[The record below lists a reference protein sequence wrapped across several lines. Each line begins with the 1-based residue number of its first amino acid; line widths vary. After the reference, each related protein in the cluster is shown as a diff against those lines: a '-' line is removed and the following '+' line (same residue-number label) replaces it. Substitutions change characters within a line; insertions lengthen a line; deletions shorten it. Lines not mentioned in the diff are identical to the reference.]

1 VTGRRLFA
9 YFVVIALLV
18 AACSSGGGKKTKS
31 TAGTTATTA
40 PSTRAP
46 QPTGGAWP
54 TYHRD
59 ATRTGFEPTGPTPSA
74 LRTVW
79 ESPPLDGAVYAEP
92 LFVGNH
98 VFVATEGDTVYALD
112 AMTGQVQWQTRLGEP
127 VPRSELP
134 CGNIDPTGI
143 TSTPVV
149 DSARGLL
156 YVVPFVMPA
165 HHELVA
171 LDLASGA
178 ERFRRPIDPPGR
190 DPKVEQQRS
199 ALALAGDQV
208 LVAYGGLFGDC
219 GNYKGFVIGAPAD
232 GGGDLTTYEVPA
244 ARAAAIWAPPGPT
257 VENNSVYVATGNSI
271 GGGNPDL
278 SNSVLRLSLP
288 GLELQDSWT
297 ARNRDE
303 LSRSDTDLGST
314 SPVPVGNG
322 LVFVVGKEGVGYL
335 MRADQLGGTGGERFS
350 DRVCAGYGG
359 TASKAPLLF
368 VPCRNELVALRIEGE
383 KFSVAWRKAS
393 INAGSPIVTGD
404 TVWAID
410 LDAGQLH
417 AYGAADGQELTSMA
431 VGDAANFATPAA
443 GNGLVVVAAERRVI
457 AFGN

>member
-1 VTGRRLFA
+1 
-9 YFVVIALLV
+9 
-18 AACSSGGGKKTKS
+18 
-31 TAGTTATTA
+31 
-40 PSTRAP
+40 
-46 QPTGGAWP
+46 
-54 TYHRD
+54 
-59 ATRTGFEPTGPTPSA
+59 
-74 LRTVW
+74 
-79 ESPPLDGAVYAEP
+79 
-92 LFVGNH
+92 
-98 VFVATEGDTVYALD
+98 
-112 AMTGQVQWQTRLGEP
+112 M
-127 VPRSELP
+127 
-134 CGNIDPTGI
+134 
-143 TSTPVV
+143 
-149 DSARGLL
+149 
-156 YVVPFVMPA
+156 YVVPFLMPA

-171 LDLASGA
+171 LDLATGA

-199 ALALAGDQV
+199 ALTLVGDQV
-208 LVAYGGLFGDC
+208 LVAFGGLFGDC

-232 GGGDLTTYEVPA
+232 GSGELTTYEVPA
-244 ARAAAIWAPPGPT
+244 ARAAAIWAPPGP
-257 VENNSVYVATGNSI
+257 VVDNNSVLVATGNSF
-271 GGGNPDL
+271 GSSDPDL
-278 SNSVLRLSLP
+278 SNSVLRLSVPALQ
-288 GLELQDSWT
+288 LQDSWT

-335 MRADQLGGTGGERFS
+335 LRADRLGGTGGEVFS
-350 DRVCAGYGG
+350 GPVCAGFGG
-359 TASKAPLLF
+359 TAWKAPLLF

-417 AYGAADGQELTSMA
+417 AYGAADGTELSSMA

-443 GNGLVVVAAERRVI
+443 GNGLVVVAADRRVV

>member
-9 YFVVIALLV
+9 CFVAITLLI

-31 TAGTTATTA
+31 TTATTATTA
-40 PSTRAP
+40 PTTGGA
-46 QPTGGAWP
+46 QPTGAAWP

-59 ATRTGFEPTGPTPSA
+59 ATRTGVEPNGPNPGS
-74 LRTVW
+74 LRRVW
-79 ESPPLDGAVYAEP
+79 ESPGLDGAVYAEP
-92 LFVGNH
+92 LFVGNQ
-98 VFVATEGDTVYALD
+98 VFVATEGNTVYALD
-112 AMTGQVQWQTRLGEP
+112 GTTGQIQWQAHLGEP
-127 VPRSELP
+127 VPRSQLP

-143 TSTPVV
+143 TSTPVA
-149 DSARGLL
+149 DPARGLL
-156 YVVPFVMPA
+156 YVVPFVMPLR
-165 HHELVA
+165 HELVA

-190 DPKVEQQRS
+190 DPRVEQQRS

-219 GNYKGFVIGAPAD
+219 GNFQGYVIGAPAD
-232 GGGDLTTYEVPA
+232 GSGDLTVFEVPA
-244 ARAAAIWAPPGPT
+244 ARAAGIWAPPGPV
-257 VENNSVYVATGNSI
+257 VESNSVYVATGNSI

-288 GLELQDSWT
+288 GLQLQDSWT

-335 MRADQLGGTGGERFS
+335 MRAAQLGGNGGEIFS
-350 DRVCAGYGG
+350 GPVCRAGFGG
-359 TASKAPLLF
+359 TASAPPLLF
-368 VPCRNELVALRIEGE
+368 VPCRNELVALRIEGSR
-383 KFSVAWRKAS
+383 FSVAWRAS
-393 INAGSPIVTGD
+393 GVDGSPIVTGD

-410 LDAGQLH
+410 LNGGQLH
-417 AYGAADGQELTSMA
+417 AYRASDGQELTSMQ
-431 VGDAANFATPAA
+431 VGDVANFGTPAA
-443 GNGLVVVAAERRVI
+443 GNGLVLVAGGRRVI